1 MGFVFGFAGGD
12 GVSRSDFS
20 PPSWPWLQTKWVVVG
35 LGLPAWVWWLWV
47 WVWVCPR
54 GCGGYGWLPWLRRRE
69 WVLGG
74 CCEWVLGFGLG
85 EPI

>member
-1 MGFVFGFAGGD
+1 MGV
-12 GVSRSDFS
+12 
-20 PPSWPWLQTKWVVVG
+20 
-35 LGLPAWVWWLWV
+35 GLPAWVMVGLG
-47 WVWVCPR
+47 
-54 GCGGYGWLPWLRRRE
+54 GCRE